1 MRINMAPHSGVVA
14 YNGEGD
20 PFPVVGWLE
29 VERAVEGF
37 ESVALVLIP
46 LVLNCGVI
54 QKLDSSEVQY
64 QLVGM
69 TSHWFEV
76 VAWHGAG
83 GGASK
88 AR

>member
-1 MRINMAPHSGVVA
+1 MAPHSGVVA

-29 VERAVEGF
+29 RERAAEGF
-37 ESVALVLIP
+37 AEAVLVLIP

-54 QKLDSSEVQY
+54 QALDSSEVQY
-64 QLVGM
+64 QVVGM

-76 VAWHGAG
+76 TAWHGAG